1 MKILVAFIWLKKSQ
15 QADQNGYPAR
25 PLPTNAPEAY
35 PQGYVEDAFKVRTK
49 LGTVFSSLLGF
60 GAAETGV
67 TIARLRQELETPI
80 GEKIFRRVGPGA
92 TAEHFKLT

>member
-15 QADQNGYPAR
+15 QADQNGHPAR
-25 PLPTNAPEAY
+25 PQPTNAPEAY

-49 LGTVFSSLLGF
+49 LVTVFISLLGF
-60 GAAETGV
+60 GAAEARI
-67 TIARLRQELETPI
+67 TIAGLRQQLEPPI